1 MRKHEQSLADRFN
14 NYLTRKASL
23 KGVAVEAFSLDGQ
36 DSLVGADYVLA
47 DSHRFA
53 LVEFKYT
60 QHDLVSEAHKPR
72 RLTLC
77 YGLQIYPDMR
87 ELHDQCHFVVWS
99 DHPTRECKV
108 NIYRLEVCNRRV
120 FGEECGLP
128 EAEGNIATR
137 IDADQFSN
145 DFLDPFGI
153 RSLSL
158 DDFETYLTWVLES
171 TSSATTSTFEL
182 IAFDPDAQNLV
193 LTPLTSLQEAQD
205 WIQRNRPSTS
215 SSPRM
220 GPF

>member
-14 NYLTRKASL
+14 NYLARKASL
-23 KGVAVEAFSLDGQ
+23 KGIAVEAFSLDGQ

-77 YGLQIYPDMR
+77 YGLQMYADMR
-87 ELHDQCHFVVWS
+87 QLHDQCHFVAWS
-99 DHPTRECKV
+99 DYPSMECKV

-120 FGEECGLP
+120 FGSECDLP
-128 EAEGNIATR
+128 DEFGDVSKR

-145 DFLDPFGI
+145 DFLGPLGI

-158 DDFETYLTWVLES
+158 EDFETYLTWVLES

-193 LTPLTSLQEAQD
+193 LAPLTSLRAAQD
-205 WIQRNRPSTS
+205 WIQRNRPSLNP
-215 SSPRM
+215 SPWMR
-220 GPF
+220 P